1 MSVNTIAGI
10 VPDFWLDAAT
20 ITGVEAGNPLLDW
33 NDKSGNGG
41 VALSVGKLLNFCHRG
56 ADYAPYH
63 GVFPNNPPTYRGLSH
78 EINTKPYVTFDS
90 ALRQSM
96 KLGVRDLG
104 LDANVRG
111 FSFVTVARFHTS
123 KDASYLFITH
133 DHTNSTRFAVIV
145 DAGGKARVHI
155 RPNSR
160 YPRQVFHAKADKGIP
175 LGKWVVLSV
184 VVDYRQDTFGVGMYL
199 NSEIIG
205 SYRPDNNPSSRPA
218 ESGTGSDLST
228 FVVIG
233 STGENNHLGCDIAEL
248 ICFRE
253 DINFGEPNNLKLV
266 ESELVAKYKI

>member
-10 VPDFWLDAAT
+10 VPDFWLDASA
-20 ITGVEAGNPLLDW
+20 IAGVEAGNPLLDW
-33 NDKSGNGG
+33 HDKSGNGG
-41 VALSVGKLLNFCHRG
+41 VAIPVGKLLNFCHRG

-63 GVFPNNPPTYRGLSH
+63 GVFPNNPPTYHGPSH
-78 EINTKPYVTFDS
+78 EINGQPYVAFD
-90 ALRQSM
+90 AARRQSM
-96 KLGVRDLG
+96 KLSVKDLG

-111 FSFVTVARFHTS
+111 FSFVTVARFHPS

-133 DHTNSTRFAVIV
+133 DRTNSTRFSVIV
-145 DAGGKARVHI
+145 DADGKARVTL

-160 YPRQVFHAKADKGIP
+160 YPSQVFRAKAGRAIP
-175 LGKWVVLSV
+175 PDRWVLLSV

-205 SYRPDNNPSSRPA
+205 FYRPGSDPASRPA
-218 ESGTGSDLST
+218 ESGTSGDLST

-233 STGENNHLGCDIAEL
+233 STGENNHLSCDIAEL

-253 DINFGEPNNLKLV
+253 DIDFGEPNNLKLV
-266 ESELVAKYKI
+266 ESELKAKYGM